1 MKLGSPFRPRLL
13 SALLISIFL
22 GSAPATP
29 AQERGELRI
38 ATSYKLMTLDPQYA
52 NLNENTSLLSHIY
65 ERLVYQDENLELK
78 PGLATS
84 WRPLS
89 DTQWA
94 FKLRDKVRFHD
105 GSAFDA
111 DDVLYTIERIRDFLK
126 PPSGG
131 FRSYVSG
138 IKSVSAPDP

>member
-52 NLNENTSLLSHIY
+52 NLNENTSLLSHLY
-65 ERLVYQDENLELK
+65 ERLVYQDENLGLK

-89 DTQWA
+89 DTQWE
-94 FKLRDKVRFHD
+94 FKLREKVRFHD
-105 GSAFDA
+105 GSATMSSTRLSA
-111 DDVLYTIERIRDFLK
+111 
-126 PPSGG
+126 SGT
-131 FRSYVSG
+131 S
-138 IKSVSAPDP
+138 

>member
-13 SALLISIFL
+13 SALLFSIFL
-22 GSAPATP
+22 GSASATP

-111 DDVLYTIERIRDFLK
+111 DD
-126 PPSGG
+126 
-131 FRSYVSG
+131 
-138 IKSVSAPDP
+138 